1 MVHLPKHSVG
11 GGILLSILHTQR
23 DAAANYICPVLMYPA
38 ACLSMVAADGVPS
51 SDVREEGEAAEP
63 FFSLWCEP
71 QAGEG
76 WCCGVPLSAL
86 VVLEGRTGVPLGSKQ
101 PGGRQPALQPRNEAY
116 KVYLVASSRMGLE
129 KSQVQFWSVWGL
141 DEKEKFDKRTWKL
154 I

>member
-23 DAAANYICPVLMYPA
+23 DAAANYICPVLMCPA

-51 SDVREEGEAAEP
+51 SDVREEGEEAEP
-63 FFSLWCEP
+63 FFSPWCEP

-86 VVLEGRTGVPLGSKQ
+86 VVLEGRTGVPLGSSSRSEGSLNCNQEMK
-101 PGGRQPALQPRNEAY
+101 PT
-116 KVYLVASSRMGLE
+116 VYLVASSRMGLE
-129 KSQVQFWSVWGL
+129 KLQVQFWSVWGL
-141 DEKEKFDKRTWKL
+141 DEKEKFDKPTWKL